1 MIAEVASIILF
12 SFVGNFGF
20 AILLHVPKKAWVPAS
35 IIGGVAYGL
44 YWALML
50 LGVSEPGAIFCGAL
64 LGSLLAQWCARRM
77 RMIGT
82 IFVTLSIVSLVP
94 GLGLYRFMAL
104 LGQKENALGLQAG
117 VAAMMGIGMIALGIG
132 LGSFLFR
139 VIAGGRR
146 RIHPPPT
153 QDPDAKKA

>member
-1 MIAEVASIILF
+1 MIAEVAGIMVA

-20 AILLHVPKKAWVPAS
+20 AILLHAPKKACIPAS
-35 IIGGVAYGL
+35 VIGGAAYGL
-44 YWALML
+44 YWALIL

-104 LGQKENALGLQAG
+104 LGQHENALGLQVG
-117 VAAMMGIGMIALGIG
+117 VTAMLDIGMIALGIG
-132 LGSFLFR
+132 VGSFLFR
-139 VIAGGRR
+139 MVAGRAIR
-146 RIHPPPT
+146 PKP
-153 QDPDAKKA
+153 AK

>member
-1 MIAEVASIILF
+1 MAEVAGIILF
-12 SFVGNFGF
+12 SFVGNLGF
-20 AILLHVPKKAWVPAS
+20 AILLHVPKKAWIPAS

-44 YWALML
+44 YWALMQG
-50 LGVSEPGAIFCGAL
+50 GVSEPAAIFSGAL
-64 LGSLLAQWCARRM
+64 LGSLLAQGCARRM

-117 VAAMMGIGMIALGIG
+117 VAAMTGIGMIALGVG

-139 VIAGGRR
+139 VIAGGKK
-146 RIHPPPT
+146 RIHPPPA
-153 QDPDAKKA
+153 QGEGERKA